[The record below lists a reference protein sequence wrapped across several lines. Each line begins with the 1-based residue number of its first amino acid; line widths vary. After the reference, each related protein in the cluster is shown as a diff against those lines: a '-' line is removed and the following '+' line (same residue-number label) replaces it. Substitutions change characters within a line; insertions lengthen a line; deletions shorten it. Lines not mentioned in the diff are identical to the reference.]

1 MLGYLIIECLSCLV
15 TGFLVMLRFLAI
27 APVEFAE
34 IASLLGVKI
43 MQKDRLCICTMLS
56 ALLKPTHPTI
66 SLASA
71 FSR

>member
-1 MLGYLIIECLSCLV
+1 
-15 TGFLVMLRFLAI
+15 MLRFLAI
-27 APVEFAE
+27 ARVGLAE

-43 MQKDRLCICTMLS
+43 MQKDRLCIYTMLS